1 MTIRRV
7 SLLCAVLLLAT
18 APLAAQVWTGRGRL
32 QGQVIDENQQP
43 IAGAKIT
50 LRWNKDPSSGPPVI
64 TTDKGGRWA
73 VLGLAGGAWT
83 ALIEAPGF
91 VTAEGP
97 AEVRESGG
105 PAPPL
110 RITLRAIPKE
120 QAGGGP
126 EAAAVKADLE
136 RGNALLRESKWAEAR
151 AAFEKALP
159 QIAPEHQPMIQRAI
173 AQTWT
178 NEGQPQK
185 AIELLTPIAA
195 SASSDVETAK
205 ALAQAHLA
213 AKQPEQALVVLGSAK
228 AAAPADSGI
237 LRLTAQAYIDQKK
250 TEEAIS
256 AVKQAVEATP
266 DDAELLNL
274 LASLLVDAGREEEA
288 KTYIARL
295 PQGAKID
302 PVSLLN
308 IGIKQYNDNK
318 MTEAL
323 SSFDRVVQE
332 NPELAE
338 AYYYRGMAYLAQA
351 KVKESKADLEK
362 FLALEPNHAKAADAR
377 LVLKEM

>member
-83 ALIEAPGF
+83 VVIEAPGH

-173 AQTWT
+173 AQTRT

-195 SASSDVETAK
+195 AASADVETAK

>member
-1 MTIRRV
+1 MDIRRSRAV
-7 SLLCAVLLLAT
+7 WAVLLLLA

-32 QGQVIDENQQP
+32 QGQVIDENKQP

-50 LRWNKDPSSGPPVI
+50 LRWSKDPSSGPPPI
-64 TTDKGGRWA
+64 TTDQNGRWA

-83 ALIEAPGF
+83 AMIEAEGF

-105 PAPPL
+105 PPPPL
-110 RITLRAIPKE
+110 RIQLRAIPKE

-136 RGNALLRESKWAEAR
+136 RGNALLREEKWSEAR
-151 AAFEKALP
+151 AAFEQALP

-185 AIELLTPIAA
+185 AIEILAPLATAA
-195 SASSDVETAK
+195 PSDLDTAK

-213 AKQPEQALVVLGSAK
+213 AKQPDQALAVLGAAQ
-228 AAAPADSGI
+228 AAAPSDVGL
-237 LRLTAQAYIDQKK
+237 LRLRAQAYIDQKK
-250 TEEAIS
+250 TEEAI
-256 AVKQAVEATP
+256 ATVKQAA
-266 DDAELLNL
+266 DAQPEDADLLNL

-288 KTYIARL
+288 KTYLARL
-295 PQGAKID
+295 PQGTKID

-318 MTEAL
+318 MTDAL
-323 SSFDRVVQE
+323 ASFDRVVQE

-362 FLALEPNHAKAADAR
+362 FLALAPNHAKAADAR
-377 LVLKEM
+377 QILKEI